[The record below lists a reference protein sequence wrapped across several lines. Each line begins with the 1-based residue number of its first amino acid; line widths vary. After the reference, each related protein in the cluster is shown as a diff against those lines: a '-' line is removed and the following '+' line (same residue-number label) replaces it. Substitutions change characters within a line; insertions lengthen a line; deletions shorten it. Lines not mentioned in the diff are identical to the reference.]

1 MSKDPFGEQNRQI
14 EELMRVIQE
23 PQVWVAERTKPL
35 LGKCVTTGQT
45 LELNRET
52 GKWESAGLAEMD
64 QSFSVVADRII
75 EQANIIASHEAANEE
90 MDAEKDLMRVFLED
104 AEREFR
110 RCKQEPAFA
119 NWAFRFGLK
128 IIQAARGEL
137 KWQVS
142 TE

>member
-1 MSKDPFGEQNRQI
+1 MSVDPFAEQNRQL
-14 EELMRVIQE
+14 EELMRAMQE
-23 PQVWVAERTKPL
+23 PQVRVDEKPKPC
-35 LGKCVTTGQT
+35 LGVLIGTGQT

-52 GKWESAGLAEMD
+52 GKWHTAMV
-64 QSFSVVADRII
+64 QQ
-75 EQANIIASHEAANEE
+75 QANVVASHEAANEE
-90 MDAEKDLMRVFLED
+90 MDDEKDLMRGFLDE

-119 NWAFRFGLK
+119 TWALRFGLK

>member
-14 EELMRVIQE
+14 AELMRAIKE

-35 LGKCVTTGQT
+35 LGTCVSTGQT
-45 LELNRET
+45 LELSRET
-52 GKWESAGLAEMD
+52 GKWQTAMV
-64 QSFSVVADRII
+64 QQ
-75 EQANIIASHEAANEE
+75 QANIIASHEAANEE
-90 MDAEKDLMRVFLED
+90 MDDEKELMRGFLDE

-110 RCKQEPAFA
+110 RCKQEPAFS
-119 NWAFRFGLK
+119 NWALRFGLK